1 MFARTINGIKKSAV
15 LPGIWQTNGA
25 WDKFR
30 SRIKYLLSVLL
41 MFVLCVPQIHA
52 EKITVD
58 KNGTTDYQTIVEA
71 LQGAE
76 KGDHI
81 FIRAGRYHEN
91 DLQVENQVV
100 IEGEEGTII
109 DGEHQGYVMVVHADS
124 VVIRNVEIH
133 NSKVSYVDDFAG
145 LLFEQVSGGRVEN
158 STFKGNFFGIY
169 LSKSENVVVE
179 NNKLHSSFER
189 ESGAGNG
196 IHLWYCKNIEIKNN
210 RVTGH
215 RDGIYFEFVE
225 SSTIEGNHSEDNMRY
240 GLHFMF
246 SDSCT
251 YRKNTFRDNGAGV
264 AVMYTE
270 HVVMEENTFIHN
282 WGTASYGLL
291 LKEIK
296 YSKVRNNHFEGNT
309 IGLYTEASTD
319 VQIHHNDFL
328 QNGWAAKVQSN
339 SVDNNFTNNNFIAN
353 TFEIGT
359 SGRQNYN
366 QFNGNYWS
374 QYEGYD
380 LDQDGVGDVPYR
392 PVTLFSYL
400 VQRHSTAIILLK
412 SMLVEILN
420 AAERVMPMLTPET
433 LVDEKPKMHEIQ

>member
-1 MFARTINGIKKSAV
+1 MFARSFNGIGKSAG
-15 LPGIWQTNGA
+15 LPVIWQTSA
-25 WDKFR
+25 ACDKLWAQM
-30 SRIKYLLSVLL
+30 KYLLPALL
-41 MFVLCVPQIHA
+41 ILASCVPHIHA
-52 EKITVD
+52 EKITVGKGD
-58 KNGTTDYQTIVEA
+58 NADYQTIADA

-81 FIRAGRYHEN
+81 VIRAGRYQEH
-91 DLQVENQVV
+91 DLQVNKQLV
-100 IEGEEGTII
+100 IEGEKGAVI
-109 DGEHQGYVMVVHADS
+109 DGGHQGYVMVVHADS
-124 VVIRNVEIH
+124 VVIRGIEIH

-169 LSKSENVVVE
+169 LSKSENVKVV
-179 NNKLHSSFER
+179 NNVLHSSFER

-196 IHLWYCKNIEIKNN
+196 IHLWYCKNIEIRDN
-210 RVTGH
+210 RITGH

-225 SSTIEGNHSEDNMRY
+225 SSTIEENHSENNMRY

-251 YRKNTFRDNGAGV
+251 YRRNTFRDNGAGV

-296 YSKVRNNHFEGNT
+296 YSKVRNNHFERNT

-319 VQIHHNDFL
+319 VEVHHNDFF
-328 QNGWAAKVQSN
+328 QNGWAAKVQGN

-353 TFEIGT
+353 TFDVGT
-359 SGRQNYN
+359 NSQQNYN
-366 QFNGNYWS
+366 QFTGNYWS
-374 QYEGYD
+374 HYEGYD
-380 LDQDGVGDVPYR
+380 LDRDGIGDVPYR
-392 PVTLFSYL
+392 PVTLFSYM

-433 LVDEKPKMHEIQ
+433 LVDKKPKMHEIQ